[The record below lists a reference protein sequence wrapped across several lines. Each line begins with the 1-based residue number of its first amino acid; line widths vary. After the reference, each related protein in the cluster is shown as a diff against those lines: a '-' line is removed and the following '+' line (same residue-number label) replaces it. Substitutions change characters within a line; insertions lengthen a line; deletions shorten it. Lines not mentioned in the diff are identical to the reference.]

1 MNRKSLKC
9 ICTLALV
16 GIISSANLTTVFGAI
31 DKILIQT
38 ENESLVQYDRKE
50 LQKSQIQKLMGGE
63 GKLYINYMKDL
74 MSGKLLSYHDNKKN
88 DYIDASK
95 VNRAYRVSLMAGDPI
110 KIDEYTASARED
122 EIYKVKNEIIQKKLN
137 ENGNIIEET
146 IKPENKPNEDV
157 NSSIKLERSNDGYY
171 DGDFQVNFDGNI
183 DEKSAENLENY
194 KMQVT
199 RKETGKT
206 ENVKLFEVKVRNKK
220 ACIST
225 VRHLNLKEGD
235 VVNLNISNVR
245 YENGNNIDNMNI
257 TYKKEGN
264 IDPLKSIDEDN
275 CFYMSNYFDEFAID
289 FNKELLSMENDEYGY
304 NKLSEGI
311 DVVYKDGTKPEIEEI
326 NLASAHYGSKS
337 YKNSSIFL
345 KFVEPLKD
353 DVIVTIRK
361 GTVRDK
367 DYQECDNIKIET
379 NMKEQIID
387 RIKFTNRNTDIMDVL
402 RSLIYVNLIEDKTP
416 FEEYNSLSKI
426 NQNIVGNKFLDL
438 IDERK
443 LGYDYFEDLRNIS
456 KLLDESLKL
465 CKNDIYNIINVDN
478 AKELTQ
484 IMDNL
489 RVEGFYNV
497 EDAYKEKIAIKILNE
512 KNNDLSKIE
521 EILKDELVIII
532 NEKLNEISKYEGK
545 ELDEKSLEEFREKFE
560 NVKENR
566 QSLTCLG
573 MEWRE
578 IQKKLIKNVYE
589 LEGDV
594 DFENFKFN
602 LQQDK
607 LGNINYQ
614 DNILDNIYSKM
625 SFKYKYGVKIISSD
639 NDIVGIDGI
648 VGRSNKDEVV
658 NLTLDIYRY
667 DDEYTDDKE
676 VVNLKLDLKAN

>member
-31 DKILIQT
+31 DQILIQT
-38 ENESLVQYDRKE
+38 KDESLVQYDRKE

-63 GKLYINYMKDL
+63 GKLYKNYMKDL
-74 MSGKLLSYHDNKKN
+74 MSGKLLSYHDDVKN

-110 KIDEYTASARED
+110 KIDEYTATAKED

-146 IKPENKPNEDV
+146 IKSENKPNEDV
-157 NSSIKLERSNDGYY
+157 NSSIKLERSNDGFY
-171 DGDFQVNFDGNI
+171 DGDFQVNFDDDV
-183 DEKSAENLENY
+183 DEESAENLDNY

-225 VRHLNLKEGD
+225 VRHLNLKDGD
-235 VVNLNISNVR
+235 VVNLNISNAK
-245 YENGNNIDNMNI
+245 YENGNNIDNAKI
-257 TYKKEGN
+257 TYKKDGN
-264 IDPLKSIDEDN
+264 IDPLKVVDEN
-275 CFYMSNYFDEFAID
+275 NYFCMSNSFDEFGID
-289 FNKELLSMENDEYGY
+289 FNKELLSMESYEYDS
-304 NKLSEGI
+304 NKLLEGI
-311 DVVYKDGTKPEIEEI
+311 DVIYKDGTRPEVEEI
-326 NLASAHYGSKS
+326 NFITAHHGSKS
-337 YKNSSIFL
+337 YKNSGIFM
-345 KFVEPLKD
+345 KFMGPLKD
-353 DVIVTIRK
+353 DVIVTIKK
-361 GTVRDK
+361 GTLKDK
-367 DYQECDNIKIET
+367 DYQECDDIKIET
-379 NMKEQIID
+379 NMKEEIVD
-387 RIKFTNRNTDIMDVL
+387 RIKFTHRNTDIMDVL
-402 RSLIYVNLIEDKTP
+402 KSLKYINLIEDKTP
-416 FEEYNSLSKI
+416 FEEYNNLSKI

-456 KLLDESLKL
+456 KILEEALELS
-465 CKNDIYNIINVDN
+465 KNDIDNIINADN
-478 AKELTQ
+478 AEELTK

-497 EDAYKEKIAIKILNE
+497 EENYKEKIAIKILNE

-545 ELDEKSLEEFREKFE
+545 ELDERSLAEFREKFE

-566 QSLTCLG
+566 QGLTCLG

-625 SFKYKYGVKIISSD
+625 SYKYKYTVRISNSD

-648 VGRSNKDEVV
+648 VGKSNRDEVV

-676 VVNLKLDLKAN
+676 VVNLRLELKAD